1 MMGRQVFFSR
11 LGALESLWR
20 LKKHL
25 PAHLNV
31 HGKNIVLTTAIL
43 AVTGC
48 FLFASAAGL
57 PTREITSNNIY
68 GLAGNGDTVW
78 MVTDQGVNFT
88 MATSDTLSWF
98 GYKAALYPLS
108 LAFGGQTAVL
118 GLDTSAQAKAGSVWY
133 YNHSTQVYA
142 TAVIPFKND
151 TGRYCAATGAVYANG
166 FFYMACN
173 DGGLIRFDPV
183 AKTFRAF
190 FQNIPRSF
198 DPVAVKLD
206 SLITVDSL
214 KPVISVAVQKQS
226 ADTAT
231 ILALT
236 EKVLYRF
243 STADTSWSSIPNSIS
258 DTMLTLDK
266 YTAVFCGGAQ
276 SRLFATLVTVNKSGY
291 QDSALYF
298 FDHGLHKWKSF
309 DTGATSLTFGTDS
322 SVYIVKNSGAIKK
335 YSGYTSLTIDN
346 NNMSSRMSAASG
358 ANNPERIN
366 DIIYLPKN
374 DTAGALWIGTSAQ
387 RNPTWNGLYFSRHE
401 EIDERNNVPFVFVR
415 SERKINSGLKETYA
429 VPGILNNGTVA
440 MFAYSLAKASNV
452 SIAVY
457 DWNMNLVKNVIA
469 KKPRLAGLDDPLGN
483 GRSTNRKDDIWD
495 GTNSS
500 GRRVAVGVYYFKIT
514 AENGERSFGKI
525 IVAQ

>member
-1 MMGRQVFFSR
+1 
-11 LGALESLWR
+11 
-20 LKKHL
+20 
-25 PAHLNV
+25 
-31 HGKNIVLTTAIL
+31 
-43 AVTGC
+43 
-48 FLFASAAGL
+48 
-57 PTREITSNNIY
+57 
-68 GLAGNGDTVW
+68 
-78 MVTDQGVNFT
+78 
-88 MATSDTLSWF
+88 
-98 GYKAALYPLS
+98 
-108 LAFGGQTAVL
+108 
-118 GLDTSAQAKAGSVWY
+118 
-133 YNHSTQVYA
+133 
-142 TAVIPFKND
+142 
-151 TGRYCAATGAVYANG
+151 
-166 FFYMACN
+166 
-173 DGGLIRFDPV
+173 
-183 AKTFRAF
+183 
-190 FQNIPRSF
+190 
-198 DPVAVKLD
+198 
-206 SLITVDSL
+206 
-214 KPVISVAVQKQS
+214 VQKQS